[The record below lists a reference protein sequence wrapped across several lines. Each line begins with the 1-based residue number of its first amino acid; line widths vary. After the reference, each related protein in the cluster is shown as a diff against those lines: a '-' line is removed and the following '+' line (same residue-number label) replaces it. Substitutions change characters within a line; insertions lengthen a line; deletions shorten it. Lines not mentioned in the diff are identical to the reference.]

1 MTMTERDFEAARNA
15 ADVAAL
21 RAHAYR
27 HGQDCARADFA
38 DGSRFLNV
46 ANFDFEDWLH
56 ISASAEIEQ
65 ALSAATTDDPAG
77 ARERYRQAFEA
88 GYRETLRSLML
99 PTP

>member
-1 MTMTERDFEAARNA
+1 MTERDFEAATSP

-38 DGSRFLNV
+38 DGSRFLNM
-46 ANFDFEDWLH
+46 ANFDIEEWLR
-56 ISASAEIEQ
+56 ISAPAEIEQ
-65 ALSAATTDDPAG
+65 ALSAVTIDDPA

-88 GYRETLRSLML
+88 GYRETLRFLML
-99 PTP
+99 P